1 MGIAH
6 HVSIKMKSNK
16 KMDSESIQNFPTP
29 PDEVPKMYQAQVQ
42 GRCSLQYFN
51 NPSDLFNWTKEW
63 IIPDSHNNQKP
74 YYQHQEPKL
83 GLDGSIYRLKIT
95 FPFRVFSNCGQDS
108 ILRPVLGK
116 NGIPFFPGSGIKG
129 LFRQLLDNDQVN
141 SENKEKI
148 EKYCGSQTQ
157 AGTLRFHGAYPIG
170 DWAGTTPPDANHYS
184 QKNHYKIVDICHPQQ
199 GKQVEKQQG
208 SSAIA
213 LISLYKPTLIFE
225 LSSTESLSEEEWKRI
240 EGLLK
245 RALRLG
251 LGGKNSTGY
260 GLCFIPQDKYPI
272 QIRLKGQGVSS
283 LLPSKKPEFRP
294 NIFKATLRGHVRRL
308 LGGVNSDWGKIEER
322 INHLFGSTR
331 SPGLLDIY
339 WNSLQEKI
347 DDIGKEKTPTYEV
360 EGDLYLD
367 IRGGQSNKK
376 IKKDL
381 EFIQQVLRF
390 SLIMGGVGK
399 SWRRVW
405 HETFY
410 PAYKTRAIGCHW
422 HCLYDEFIDI
432 KSREELTEFLNHL
445 YQQCQQYLGIQS
457 PQSQNW
463 REAWHP
469 SRVKVYSQ
477 VVQQSR
483 IIDLFHDNRF
493 KNTKQIGGRETFKDK
508 KGKEKTT
515 LHVSYVWHRM
525 LPLPEGGY
533 LEIVTL
539 FSHEG
544 NFNDQVR
551 QNFICEL
558 QKRGLTLTWGG

>member
-1 MGIAH
+1 
-6 HVSIKMKSNK
+6 MKS
-16 KMDSESIQNFPTP
+16 ESDLNFPTP
-29 PDEVPKMYQAQVQ
+29 PDEVPKMYQAQIQ

-51 NPSDLFNWTKEW
+51 NQSKLQSWTEEW
-63 IIPDSHNNQKP
+63 IAPDANNNQEP

-83 GLDGSIYRLKIT
+83 GLDGSIYRVKIK
-95 FPFRVFSNCGQDS
+95 FPFRVFSDCGQDS
-108 ILRPVLGK
+108 ILRPVFGK

-129 LFRQLLDNDQVN
+129 LFKRLLLLSNEQV
-141 SENKEKI
+141 SLEKKEKI
-148 EKYCGSQTQ
+148 ERYCRRDTTG
-157 AGTLRFHGAYPIG
+157 ATLRFHGAYPVG
-170 DWAGTTPPDANHYS
+170 DWAGTIPPDANHYS
-184 QKNHYKIVDICHPQQ
+184 QKTHYKIVDICHPQQ
-199 GKQVEKQQG
+199 EKQVEQQKG

-225 LSSTESLSEEEWKRI
+225 LSSTHSLSEEEWKYI

-245 RALRLG
+245 RALRQG
-251 LGGKNSTGY
+251 LGGKTSTGY
-260 GLCFIPQDKYPI
+260 GLYVIPQDKYGI

-308 LGGVNSDWGKIEER
+308 LGGVSLDQGKIEER

-331 SPGLLDIY
+331 SPGILDIY
-339 WNSLQEKI
+339 WESCPEKMEY
-347 DDIGKEKTPTYEV
+347 IGQEKTPTYEV
-360 EGDLYLD
+360 QGDLRLD
-367 IRGGQSNKK
+367 IRAGKSNKK

-381 EFIQQVLRF
+381 DFIEQVLRF
-390 SLIMGGVGK
+390 SLIMGGFGK

-405 HETFY
+405 HKTFY
-410 PAYKTRAIGCHW
+410 PAYKTRGIGCHW

-432 KSREELTEFLNHL
+432 NSREELTEFLDYL
-445 YQQCQQYLGIQS
+445 YQHCQQYLGIQS
-457 PQSQNW
+457 PQSQSW
-463 REAWHP
+463 RDAWHP
-469 SRVKVYSQ
+469 SCVKVYSQ
-477 VVQQSR
+477 VVQQSQ

-493 KNTKQIGGRETFKDK
+493 KNTKQIGGREIFKDK
-508 KGKEKTT
+508 KGEEKTR

-544 NFNDQVR
+544 NFKDQVR
-551 QNFICEL
+551 QNFIREI
-558 QKRGLTLTWGG
+558 QKRGLTLTWGN